1 MSSISSKRAL
11 VVASALSLAVGA
23 GGAIAASKSSS
34 ARGDSFLARVAGH
47 LGISTEKLEDATKQA
62 AIDQVDADLKAG
74 RITKA
79 QADELKARI
88 REGGMP
94 FFFGRPHF
102 RSHGPGGFGGPRLHH
117 APFGHLSAAA
127 DYLGL
132 SVPKLLEQLT
142 SGKSLADVAKAE
154 DKSVDGLKKAMV
166 ADAKDRLDQAVEE
179 GMLTEAQAKEKLDAI
194 QSRIDDIVNGKFPDR
209 GERRFRW
216 RSGPPDDGA
225 WRLPPAA

>member
-1 MSSISSKRAL
+1 MSSISSKRVL
-11 VVASALSLAVGA
+11 VVASALSLVVGA
-23 GGAIAASKSSS
+23 GGAIAASKSSTT
-34 ARGDSFLARVAGH
+34 RGDGFLARVAGH

-88 REGGMP
+88 REGGVP
-94 FFFGRPHF
+94 FLFGRPHF
-102 RSHGPGGFGGPRLHH
+102 RSDGPGFRGPRLHH

-132 SVPKLLEQLT
+132 SVPELLEQLT

-166 ADAKDRLDQAVEE
+166 ADAKERLDQAVEE
-179 GMLTEAQAKEKLDAI
+179 GMLTEAQAKEKLEAI
-194 QSRIDDIVNGKFPDR
+194 ESRIDDIVNGKFPDR

-216 RSGPPDDGA
+216 RSDPPADGA

>member
-1 MSSISSKRAL
+1 VGSSSSKRIL

-23 GGAIAASKSSS
+23 GGAIAASKSS
-34 ARGDSFLARVAGH
+34 ATRGDGFLARVAGH

-62 AIDQVDADLKAG
+62 AIDEVDEQLEAG

-88 REGGMP
+88 REGGVP
-94 FFFGRPHF
+94 FLFGRPHF
-102 RSHGPGGFGGPRLHH
+102 RSDGPDGFDGPRLFH

-132 SVPKLLEQLT
+132 SVPELLEQLT
-142 SGKSLADVAKAE
+142 SGKSLADVARAE
-154 DKSVDGLKKAMV
+154 DKSVDGLKDAMV
-166 ADAKDRLDQAVEE
+166 ADAKERLDEAVEE
-179 GMLTEAQAKEKLDAI
+179 GMLTEAEAKEKLEAI
-194 QSRIDDIVNGKFPDR
+194 ESNVDDIVNGKFPDR
-209 GERRFRW
+209 GERRFHW
-216 RSGPPDDGA
+216 RGGPPDDGA